1 MVFFLTK
8 DDFVFLGRNLH
19 RPECVLATKS
29 GDVFASHA
37 ADRGGIAHIDVNG
50 RTNFIMATAG
60 DIPDDFIPNGYSLMP
75 DGSFLIANVGND
87 GGVYTLNR
95 DGTLVPFL
103 LEIDG
108 IKLPACNFANRD
120 ELGRIWISVS
130 TWARNRDESFKK
142 DVADGV
148 IN

>member
-1 MVFFLTK
+1 MMFVLTK

-60 DIPDDFIPNGYSLMP
+60 DIPDDLSL
-75 DGSFLIANVGND
+75 IH
-87 GGVYTLNR
+87 
-95 DGTLVPFL
+95 
-103 LEIDG
+103 I
-108 IKLPACNFANRD
+108 
-120 ELGRIWISVS
+120 
-130 TWARNRDESFKK
+130 
-142 DVADGV
+142 
-148 IN
+148 